1 MHAATMNSKRLQ
13 AWSSSDSIIP
23 GQSWELVVLYVDRHN
38 VAGNLSK
45 RDEEANVIT
54 PLLASGHAKTLLP
67 ESGVLPRE
75 MIRVN
80 VELELVVLLKSRSKE
95 YLPS

>member
-1 MHAATMNSKRLQ
+1 MHAATMNSERLQ
-13 AWSSSDSIIP
+13 AWSSSDFIIP
-23 GQSWELVVLYVDRHN
+23 GQSWELVVLYVSRHN
-38 VAGNLSK
+38 VVGNLSR

-54 PLLASGHAKTLLP
+54 PSLASGQANTLLV

-80 VELELVVLLKSRSKE
+80 VELGLVILLKSR
-95 YLPS
+95 